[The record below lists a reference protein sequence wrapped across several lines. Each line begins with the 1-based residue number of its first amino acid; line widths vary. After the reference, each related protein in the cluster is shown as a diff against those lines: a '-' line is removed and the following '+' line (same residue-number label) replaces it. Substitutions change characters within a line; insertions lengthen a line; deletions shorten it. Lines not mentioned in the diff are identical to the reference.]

1 MASESDPAPSN
12 FIRSMIEKQ
21 TPVNVA
27 TRFPPEPNGYLHLG
41 HAKSI
46 CLNFGI
52 ARDFDGWTNLRFD
65 DTNPDK
71 ESEEFMNAIKR
82 DVEWLGFKWKSLCYA
97 SDYFDDLYSCAVALI
112 KNGDAYVDSLSAEE
126 IREYRGTLKEPGQE
140 SPYRN
145 RSAEQSLE
153 LLEEM
158 KAGKHNEGDHIV
170 RLKID
175 MASSNMNMRDPAIYR
190 IKKTHHYRT
199 GDKWSIY
206 PLYDYTHCLS
216 DAIEGITHSLC
227 TLEFEDHRPLYE
239 WVIEKVKSSA
249 VAVEL
254 GSPVQTEFGPLN
266 LEYTV
271 LSKRKLIELVQKE
284 VVTGWDDPRMPTIS
298 GLRRRGFTPDSI
310 REFCRRIGVTK
321 SSAVIEMGVL
331 ETVIREELNESAE
344 RRMAVLEPL
353 KVVITSVAE
362 DHNEI
367 LTLANHPNKPELGS
381 RQLAFTREVY
391 IEQSDFEEVP
401 PPKFKRLVP
410 GGEVRLRSSYVIRC
424 DEIIKDENGRV
435 TEIHCTH
442 DPDTLGKK
450 PEGRK
455 VKGVIHWVPAKQ
467 SVPSLIRIYDRLFN
481 KPDPLAE
488 ENYLDAINPE
498 SLVVMEHA
506 QLEPALATAPVGTRY
521 QFERQGY
528 FAIDADS
535 TQSHPVCNRI
545 VGLRDTWS

>member
-12 FIRSMIEKQ
+12 FILSMIEKQ
-21 TPVNVA
+21 AATNVA

-52 ARDFDGWTNLRFD
+52 AENFDGWTNLRFD

-71 ESEEFMNAIKR
+71 ESEEYMSAIKR
-82 DVEWLGFKWKSLCYA
+82 DVEWLGFKWKTLCYA
-97 SDYFDDLYSCAVALI
+97 SDYFDDLYDCAVALV
-112 KNGDAYVDSLSAEE
+112 KSGNAYVDSLSADE
-126 IREYRGTLKEPGQE
+126 IREYRGTLKEPGKE
-140 SPYRN
+140 SPHRN
-145 RSAEQSLE
+145 RSPEQSLA

-158 KAGKHNEGDHIV
+158 KDGRHDEGEHV
-170 RLKID
+170 LRLKID

-199 GDKWSIY
+199 GDKWNIY

-239 WVIEKVKSSA
+239 WVIEKVKASNTS
-249 VAVEL
+249 VEL
-254 GSPVQTEFGPLN
+254 GNPVQTEFGPLN
-266 LEYTV
+266 LEFTV
-271 LSKRKLIELVQKE
+271 LSKRKLIELVQKGH
-284 VVTGWDDPRMPTIS
+284 VSGWDDPRMPTIS
-298 GLRRRGFTPDSI
+298 GLRRRGFTPGSI

-321 SSAVIEMGVL
+321 SSAVIEMSAL

-353 KVVITSVAE
+353 KVIIKSVAD

-367 LTLANHPNKPELGS
+367 LELQNHPNQPELGA
-381 RQLAFTREVY
+381 RQLPFTREIY
-391 IEQSDFEEVP
+391 IEASDFEQEP
-401 PPKFKRLVP
+401 PPKFKRLIP

-424 DEIIKDENGRV
+424 DDVIKDANGQI
-435 TEIHCTH
+435 TELHCTH
-442 DPDTLGKK
+442 DPETLGKK

-455 VKGVIHWVPAKQ
+455 VKGVIHWVPASQ
-467 SVPSLIRIYDRLFN
+467 SVEAEVRVYERLFN
-481 KPDPLAE
+481 QPAPLAE
-488 ENYLDAINPE
+488 EDYLDAINPD
-498 SLVVMEHA
+498 SLVVMA
-506 QLEPALATAPVGTRY
+506 NARLEASVATASIGSRF

-528 FAIDADS
+528 FSIDDDS
-535 TQSHPVCNRI
+535 TPERPVCNRI

>member
-12 FIRSMIEKQ
+12 FILSMIEKQ
-21 TPVNVA
+21 AVTNVA

-52 ARDFDGWTNLRFD
+52 AENFDGWTNLRFD

-71 ESEEFMNAIKR
+71 ESEEYMSAIKR
-82 DVEWLGFKWKSLCYA
+82 DVEWLGFKWKTLCYA
-97 SDYFDDLYSCAVALI
+97 SDYFDDLYDCAVALV
-112 KNGDAYVDSLSAEE
+112 KSGNAYVDSLSADE
-126 IREYRGTLKEPGQE
+126 IREYRGTLKEPGKE
-140 SPYRN
+140 SPHRN
-145 RSAEQSLE
+145 RSPEQSLA

-158 KAGKHNEGDHIV
+158 KDGKHDEGEHV
-170 RLKID
+170 LRLKID

-199 GDKWSIY
+199 GDKWNIY

-239 WVIEKVKSSA
+239 WVIEKVKASNTS
-249 VAVEL
+249 VEL
-254 GSPVQTEFGPLN
+254 GNPVQTEFGPLN
-266 LEYTV
+266 LEFTV
-271 LSKRKLIELVQKE
+271 LSKRKLIELVQKGH
-284 VVTGWDDPRMPTIS
+284 VSGWDDPRMPTIS
-298 GLRRRGFTPDSI
+298 GLRRRGFTPGSI

-321 SSAVIEMGVL
+321 SSAVIEMSAL

-353 KVVITSVAE
+353 KVIIKSVAD

-367 LTLANHPNKPELGS
+367 LELQNHPNQPELGS
-381 RQLAFTREVY
+381 RQLPFTREIY
-391 IEQSDFEEVP
+391 IEASDFEQEP
-401 PPKFKRLVP
+401 PPKFKRLIP

-424 DEIIKDENGRV
+424 DDVIKDANGQI
-435 TEIHCTH
+435 TELHCTH
-442 DPDTLGKK
+442 DPETLGKK

-455 VKGVIHWVPAKQ
+455 VKGVIHWVPASQ
-467 SVPSLIRIYDRLFN
+467 SVEAEVRVYERLFN
-481 KPDPLAE
+481 QPAPLAE
-488 ENYLDAINPE
+488 EDYLDAINPD
-498 SLVVMEHA
+498 SLVVMA
-506 QLEPALATAPVGTRY
+506 NARLEASVATASIGSRF

-528 FAIDADS
+528 FSIDDDS
-535 TQSHPVCNRI
+535 TPERPVCNRI